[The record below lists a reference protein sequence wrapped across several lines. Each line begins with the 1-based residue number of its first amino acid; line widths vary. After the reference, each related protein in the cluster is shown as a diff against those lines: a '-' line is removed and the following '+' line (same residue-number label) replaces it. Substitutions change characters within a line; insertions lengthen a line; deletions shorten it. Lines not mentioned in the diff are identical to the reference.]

1 MAIDTNGVGMTEAS
15 RPSIVGILTNV
26 GFRRL
31 LWQAV
36 TAIVVFGSVAWMVS
50 NLQNNLAVRN
60 ITSGFGFL
68 GSEAGLPIAEHLV
81 PYEPTDSYFRALLV
95 GTINTLWVAF
105 WAILLSTLIGT
116 SIGVARLSRNWL
128 LAKVASVYVEFFR
141 DIPLLLQLLLWY
153 TVLQKL
159 PPVRQA
165 LQPVTGVILSNRG
178 LSFPSL
184 MWQPAHTWTLLA
196 LVLGIV
202 AAYFIARTATRKR
215 LDDGKHRTI
224 WPLVLVLVVGLPA
237 VVSLMFGASYVLE
250 FPEARG
256 FNVRGGSSVSPEF
269 FALLVGLVVYNAA
282 FIAEI
287 VRSGLQSVGNGQH
300 EAARALGLRPNSTLK
315 WIVFPQALRVIIPPL
330 TSQYLNLTKSS
341 SLAVAIGYQDLVS
354 VANTAMN
361 QGGHAIELVGIIM
374 AVYLTIS
381 LTISLLMNI
390 YNARMALVER

>member
-1 MAIDTNGVGMTEAS
+1 MAIDTNGVGMTQVS
-15 RPSIVGILTNV
+15 KPHLKGILSNV
-26 GFRRL
+26 GFRRV
-31 LWQAV
+31 LWQV
-36 TAIVVFGSVAWMVS
+36 ITALVLFGALGWMIS
-50 NLQNNLAVRN
+50 NLQYNLTVRN

-68 GSEAGLPIAEHLV
+68 NSEAGLPIAEHLI

-95 GTINTLWVAF
+95 GTLNTLWVAF
-105 WAILLSTLIGT
+105 CGIFLSTIIGV

-128 LAKVASVYVEFFR
+128 LAKVASIYVEFFR

-153 TVLQKL
+153 TLLQKL
-159 PPVRQA
+159 PSVRQA
-165 LQPVTGVILSNRG
+165 LQPVAGVILSNRG
-178 LSFPSL
+178 LSFPALIWST
-184 MWQPAHTWTLLA
+184 AHVWVFVA
-196 LVLGIV
+196 LVVGIV
-202 AAYFIARTATRKR
+202 ASIFLSRSATRKR
-215 LDDGKHRTI
+215 LDDGRHRRVWPFVLGLVIVLPTI
-224 WPLVLVLVVGLPA
+224 
-237 VVSLMFGASYVLE
+237 VSLIVGASYAIE
-250 FPEARG
+250 FPQARG
-256 FNVRGGSSVSPEF
+256 FNVTGGSAVSPEF
-269 FALLVGLVVYNAA
+269 FALLLGLVVYNAA

-287 VRSGLQSVGNGQH
+287 VRSGLQSVSHGQH
-300 EAARALGLRPNSTLK
+300 EAARALGLRSNSTLR

-381 LTISLLMNI
+381 LTISFLMNI